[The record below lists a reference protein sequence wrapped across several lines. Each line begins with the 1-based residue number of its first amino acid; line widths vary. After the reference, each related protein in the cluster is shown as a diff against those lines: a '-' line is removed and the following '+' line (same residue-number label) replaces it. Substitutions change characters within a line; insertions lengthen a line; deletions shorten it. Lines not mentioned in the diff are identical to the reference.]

1 MICKQQTK
9 NKKTIK
15 NIIVIVIQCSTLGST
30 FQKWLVYEKRTDL
43 KHQLYEFLLGLVF
56 MQQRSWKRNM
66 ILFLIL
72 ALILPV
78 LSRAILKT
86 NGYSS
91 YDRGFFNQFVNCTL
105 IPKNGIKTHQCNKTK
120 ETDTSV
126 NCVTENSTSSFSF
139 LLYQASVVY
148 LSF

>member
-1 MICKQQTK
+1 
-9 NKKTIK
+9 
-15 NIIVIVIQCSTLGST
+15 
-30 FQKWLVYEKRTDL
+30 
-43 KHQLYEFLLGLVF
+43 
-56 MQQRSWKRNM
+56 M

-78 LSRAILKT
+78 LSRAIIKI

-120 ETDTSV
+120 ETFKIDSPV
-126 NCVTENSTSSFSF
+126 KCVTKNVIYRITCKKPKCNNF
-139 LLYQASVVY
+139 V
-148 LSF
+148 

>member
-1 MICKQQTK
+1 
-9 NKKTIK
+9 
-15 NIIVIVIQCSTLGST
+15 
-30 FQKWLVYEKRTDL
+30 
-43 KHQLYEFLLGLVF
+43 
-56 MQQRSWKRNM
+56 M

-78 LSRAILKT
+78 LSRAIIKI

-91 YDRGFFNQFVNCTL
+91 YDRGFFNQCVTCTL

-120 ETDTSV
+120 ETFKIDTPV

-148 LSF
+148 LSLVAVLYPYVTYRTKVRSILFSYVIHMRLNVNVSIFLYKKRKKKIF